1 MEDIRGE
8 FAFKLLKVVTEQ
20 FAVYEENKIDT
31 NDLSKLEMVVRFR
44 FGVKP
49 RTSIA
54 AFALFELQYDKNI
67 VVTIESGLYM
77 ELSGAAWEDMQVKK
91 DKYKLE
97 KEYAQHFAGMALG
110 ITRGILHSK
119 TENTYLN
126 QYPIP
131 LIDASLYI
139 PEDIEFDSMSHL
151 N

>member
-31 NDLSKLEMVVRFR
+31 EDLSKLEMVIRFR

-49 RTSIA
+49 KMAIA

-67 VVTIESGLYM
+67 VVTIESGLHM
-77 ELSGAAWEDMQVKK
+77 QLSDAAWEEMQIEK

-126 QYPIP
+126 QYPVP
-131 LIDASLYI
+131 LIDASVYI
-139 PEDIEFDSMSHL
+139 PEDVEFENMSHL
-151 N
+151 D